1 MSHVHIQFL
10 RQMKNMLHIG
20 IYYNELLLQR
30 MVKKISFSKNADSYL
45 DAFIVNAQKKLPNF
59 CWKICDEAENYTCCD
74 KVGKKWNLI
83 LWAVCL
89 REPVRGNKNCCCCTN
104 RRGDNFSWMTRYRI
118 LIYSYSY
125 YLWHYCAFF
134 SQLCANYVSK
144 CMIVLI
150 LHR

>member
-1 MSHVHIQFL
+1 MSHVHILLL

-20 IYYNELLLQR
+20 ITIMNYFFKGWY
-30 MVKKISFSKNADSYL
+30 KKKFVFEKCWLIFGCFYCRCT
-45 DAFIVNAQKKLPNF
+45 KKLANF
-59 CWKICDEAENYTCCD
+59 CWKICDGAENDTCCN

-89 REPVRGNKNCCCCTN
+89 RELVRVIVNQNCCCCTN

-118 LIYSYSY
+118 LKYSHSY

-134 SQLCANYVSK
+134 SQLCAF
-144 CMIVLI
+144 M
-150 LHR
+150 